1 MKPMSKKESAT
12 PVAEQKKEKVMTKY
26 DLKMQKRKEEEARR
40 KKEERSGKIIAAVVI
55 IALIAFVASFPI
67 RKYMALNGTYITVG
81 EEKITQVE
89 FDYNYA
95 VAKVGYLDTY
105 GSYLSMFGMDTA
117 TIDDQS
123 YDGTMTF
130 REYFEQLAVQNIAST
145 KALKAAA
152 EAENFVYD
160 TTLDYEMFIA
170 EMSAQA
176 ATAGMPLKEYI
187 TDMYGPLATQD
198 RLEDIIK
205 ETLYT
210 GAYYEKKANSLVAT
224 DDEIVAYYDANKGTY
239 DSVDYRMVTI
249 KAELPTTNPD
259 GSKPVDAEGK
269 EIAYVPTEEEKAT
282 AMAAAKVKAEE
293 ALKTVATDGEVF
305 TNALQSSINS
315 KVSSWLFEE
324 GRKAGD
330 TYMAEDTVNSTYI
343 VVAFEK
349 RYRDDVSSAD
359 MRIIM
364 SSQTDSQTILK
375 EWESG
380 AKTEDSFVELLA
392 KYDET
397 GAASFGGL
405 YEGIGSSVLPEG
417 ASDWVRDS
425 ARKAGDT
432 YAVNAEDGTNYV
444 FYYVAAGDPAWKN
457 SINNTLLNQKMN
469 DYMEEITAA
478 YTVKEGRGKLGYLHL
493 DEKIAE
499 TETAQ

>member
-1 MKPMSKKESAT
+1 MSKKENAT

-40 KKEERSGKIIAAVVI
+40 KKEERSGKIIATVVI

-117 TIDDQS
+117 TIDNQN

-170 EMSAQA
+170 EMSVQA

-224 DDEIVAYYDANKGTY
+224 DEEIVAYYDANKGTY

-397 GAASFGGL
+397 GATSFGGL
-405 YEGIGSSVLPEG
+405 YEGISSSVLPEG